1 MELRNVQLDFEE
13 VEVKCYQHSLLL
25 GADPMNP
32 NKEQGHMS
40 HWVSHHAE
48 EFLKIKVIII
58 SSITTTTTTSTTTTT
73 TTTTTTSSSSS
84 ATIISMIKV

>member
-13 VEVKCYQHSLLL
+13 VEAKCYQHSSLL

-32 NKEQGHMS
+32 NTEQGHMS

-48 EFLKIKVIII
+48 EFLKI
-58 SSITTTTTTSTTTTT
+58 
-73 TTTTTTSSSSS
+73 
-84 ATIISMIKV
+84 

>member
-1 MELRNVQLDFEE
+1 MGDNPLMELRNVQLDFEE
-13 VEVKCYQHSLLL
+13 VEAKCYQHSSLL

-32 NKEQGHMS
+32 NTGQGRMS

-58 SSITTTTTTSTTTTT
+58 ISRVSTF
-73 TTTTTTSSSSS
+73 
-84 ATIISMIKV
+84 I

>member
-13 VEVKCYQHSLLL
+13 VEVKCYQHSSSL

-32 NKEQGHMS
+32 NREQVHMS

-48 EFLKIKVIII
+48 EFLKIKIIAI
-58 SSITTTTTTSTTTTT
+58 TTTT
-73 TTTTTTSSSSS
+73 TTTTTTSL
-84 ATIISMIKV
+84 IIMTMSKV